1 LVVIDIV
8 GLTPALLGA
17 HTPHLNALAQDGF
30 LATLAGVFPAVTCT
44 AQASMLTGRSP
55 AGHGIV
61 ANGWY
66 FRDLAEVLFWRQNNA
81 LVDGEKVWQTLAR
94 RRPGATCAKLFW
106 WYNMYSGADWSVTP
120 RPIYPADGRKIPALY
135 SQPADLEAGLVD
147 RLGPFPFFHFWGP
160 KADIRSSRWIG
171 DCALDVFTRQQPDLT
186 LVYLPHLDYNLQR
199 LGPQDP
205 RIWADVA
212 AVDAVAGGLIEAVRA
227 AGARVLVVSEYGI
240 EQAVAVVHIN
250 RVLRQAGLL
259 AVRETLG
266 WEMLDTGASRAFAV
280 ADHQVAHVYMADR
293 RDLSRV
299 WRLLEGTAGVERIL
313 GEEEKR
319 AWGLDHP
326 RSGELIAVAAPG
338 HWFTYYYWLDDA
350 KAPDFA
356 RTVDIHR
363 KPGYDPAELFIDP
376 ALPFPR
382 LKAAWRLL
390 QKRLGQRMLMDLIPL
405 DAGLV
410 KGTHGRLPEDPDQG
424 PLVIGSDR
432 ALWDLWDSGK
442 VAGPRSGTAPCGAA
456 AGGTEATSKRSE
468 DRLSMT
474 AVRDLILAHFR
485 V

>member
-1 LVVIDIV
+1 MSQTAAPLVVIDIV
-8 GLTPALLGA
+8 GLTPALLGDQ
-17 HTPHLNALAQDGF
+17 TPHLNALARDGF

-44 AQASMLTGRSP
+44 AQASMLTGRTP

-81 LVDGEKVWQTLAR
+81 LVEGEKVWQTLAR
-94 RRPGATCAKLFW
+94 RRPGTTCAQLFW

-135 SQPADLEAGLVD
+135 SQPADLEAELTG

-160 KADIRSSRWIG
+160 KADLRSSRWIA
-171 DCALDVFTRQQPDLT
+171 DCALDVFARQRPDLS

-205 RIWADVA
+205 AIRADVA
-212 AVDAVAGGLIEAVRA
+212 AIDAVAGGLIEAVRA

-240 EQAVAVVHIN
+240 EQATGVVHIN
-250 RVLRQAGLL
+250 RVLREAGLL

-266 WEMLDTGASRAFAV
+266 WETLDPGASRAFAV
-280 ADHQVAHVYMADR
+280 ADHQVAHVYVGDPH
-293 RDLSRV
+293 DLGRV
-299 WRLLEGTAGVERIL
+299 RRLLEGTPGIERAL
-313 GEEEKR
+313 SREEQR
-319 AWGLDHP
+319 AAGLDHP
-326 RSGELIAVAAPG
+326 RGGELVALAEPG
-338 HWFTYYYWLDDA
+338 HWFSYYYWLDDA
-350 KAPDFA
+350 MAPDFA

-405 DAGLV
+405 DAGLI
-410 KGTHGRLPEDPDQG
+410 KGTHGRLPADPGQG
-424 PLVIGSDR
+424 PLVIGTER
-432 ALWDLWDSGK
+432 ELL
-442 VAGPRSGTAPCGAA
+442 RAA
-456 AGGTEATSKRSE
+456 AGPAG
-468 DRLSMT
+468 RLPMT
-474 AVRDLILAHFR
+474 GVRDLILDHFR
-485 V
+485 A